1 MHWQQQN
8 KDYQLRFK
16 YMEQTQE
23 DLEEIVKT
31 TVEELLE
38 KLGFK
43 CEVEVVREIEEEAGV
58 AKNIVV
64 CNIKTAESN
73 FLIGQY
79 GVNLQSL
86 QHIARMLVRKRTE
99 DRANFILD
107 VNFYRKEKNSSII
120 SLAKSVAQQAVNE
133 KRAIILRPMSSY
145 ERRLVHM
152 ELSKNPNII
161 TDSVGEGEDRKVII
175 KPADIV

>member
-1 MHWQQQN
+1 
-8 KDYQLRFK
+8 
-16 YMEQTQE
+16 MEQKQE
-23 DLEEIVKT
+23 DLEEIIKE
-31 TVEELLE
+31 TVSDLLE

-43 CEVEVVREIEEEAGV
+43 CEVEVTRETEEYAEVVREVI
-58 AKNIVV
+58 V
-64 CNIKTAESN
+64 CNIKTEESN

-120 SLAKSVAQQAVNE
+120 SLANNIAQQALSE
-133 KRAIILRPMSSY
+133 KRAITLRPMSPY

-152 ELSKNPNII
+152 ELSKNSDVI
-161 TDSVGEGEDRKVII
+161 TESIGEGEDRKVIV
-175 KPADIV
+175 KPADLS